1 MNCLENIMKFGE
13 KSAITSKHDLIV
25 SLYTIKNILKLKENL
40 IMEKLTQIFTIIKY
54 QKKLVNRDQ
63 RIGKNY
69 YLQMFLEGCKY
80 VVQEKKIPEY
90 ITVNQ
95 FLKHIKS

>member
-1 MNCLENIMKFGE
+1 MK
-13 KSAITSKHDLIV
+13 
-25 SLYTIKNILKLKENL
+25 
-40 IMEKLTQIFTIIKY
+40 KLTQIFTIIKY

-69 YLQMFLEGCKY
+69 YLQMFLERCKY